1 MASREISPVAA
12 PPSTQEGGSIRLFR
26 PLRDLESDLQRIPA
40 LWWVVGVAGSY
51 LVFEA
56 WILVRH
62 VLWRDE
68 AQLWLVARASGSL
81 GELLSNMNYE
91 NRPILWFLL
100 IWPVARLTANP
111 DAVKLL
117 SWLASAGVAVLVTRF
132 LPLARIEQVVVLSG
146 FLFLLGYSTM
156 STGYVVGTLLTLLW
170 FLAFSR
176 GSLAGQFVVAAL
188 MASVHGLFLLL
199 AAPLWAL
206 TTIALLRQWRT
217 IGAAR
222 RWWAG
227 GAAAASAVVFA
238 WSAWLVVPPVD
249 YSYQTA
255 HDVPWSEAPWRLIEY
270 ASDAVRP
277 PSFDVLTDS
286 PTVRTLVWAAP
297 LLAIVIV
304 ALLCGRIRLLAPIT
318 GLSLLV
324 VNGVFWYGPFW
335 WHWGVIVVA
344 LMLIVLMT
352 RDIAGPTWFVTP
364 LLWQTIAWWAVL
376 AAQILALFGAP
387 GDALWGSQPLS
398 GSKEAA
404 RVVTQYCPSGCA
416 VITDDDVVATGVSA
430 YLGGQS
436 LYHVNSSRWAS
447 FTRWDPGLVAQRPP
461 TWGLVQAAL
470 LEKGPGSIAVLSL
483 LRTPPDG
490 FDVLEEPIEAVLA
503 EETFLVVRLAK

>member
-222 RWWAG
+222 R
-227 GAAAASAVVFA
+227 
-238 WSAWLVVPPVD
+238 
-249 YSYQTA
+249 
-255 HDVPWSEAPWRLIEY
+255 
-270 ASDAVRP
+270 
-277 PSFDVLTDS
+277 
-286 PTVRTLVWAAP
+286 
-297 LLAIVIV
+297 
-304 ALLCGRIRLLAPIT
+304 
-318 GLSLLV
+318 
-324 VNGVFWYGPFW
+324 
-335 WHWGVIVVA
+335 
-344 LMLIVLMT
+344 
-352 RDIAGPTWFVTP
+352 
-364 LLWQTIAWWAVL
+364 
-376 AAQILALFGAP
+376 
-387 GDALWGSQPLS
+387 
-398 GSKEAA
+398 
-404 RVVTQYCPSGCA
+404 
-416 VITDDDVVATGVSA
+416 
-430 YLGGQS
+430 
-436 LYHVNSSRWAS
+436 
-447 FTRWDPGLVAQRPP
+447 
-461 TWGLVQAAL
+461 
-470 LEKGPGSIAVLSL
+470 
-483 LRTPPDG
+483 
-490 FDVLEEPIEAVLA
+490 
-503 EETFLVVRLAK
+503 